1 MRMAS
6 IFKVVRNDCVPSEL
20 ATPTEQELDNAA
32 IDHGIPRQHLGMS
45 VSFVLPKCKQ
55 TEEYK
60 SFCDTYYDSSCVPVC
75 TLPPASWESKEA
87 FAAAFQQVMT
97 DLIDLGYPS
106 NVFMRRVFHDVRAH
120 DNS

>member
-20 ATPTEQELDNAA
+20 ATPTEQELENAA
-32 IDHGIPRQHLGMS
+32 IDHGIPRQHLGMY

-60 SFCDTYYDSSCVPVC
+60 SFCDTYYDSSCGTSVHITTGFVGIQRSIRGSIP
-75 TLPPASWESKEA
+75 TGADGPQRSGISQQWFYASH
-87 FAAAFQQVMT
+87 F
-97 DLIDLGYPS
+97 P
-106 NVFMRRVFHDVRAH
+106 
-120 DNS
+120 